1 MNTIQF
7 VSAAYPT
14 IYSHTNCWNPP
25 LKPCN
30 LTMAHLGFLWK
41 SCETRQNIPKS
52 TALNNLPSCST
63 SFQVFIILPFSDN
76 VRRCHHLITAQLCPV
91 AKCASIAG
99 RRRPLS
105 ASPRRIPRC
114 LPSVPA
120 NKTVPG
126 TMGYT
131 MLHMIS
137 ICRVTYAICDIYIYI
152 L

>member
-1 MNTIQF
+1 M
-7 VSAAYPT
+7 
-14 IYSHTNCWNPP
+14 
-25 LKPCN
+25 
-30 LTMAHLGFLWK
+30 
-41 SCETRQNIPKS
+41 
-52 TALNNLPSCST
+52 

-137 ICRVTYAICDIYIYI
+137 ICRVTYCDMYIYIYTIYIYI
-152 L
+152 YYRFIYIYMHIIAYYIYMCIFDLSNIDTI